1 MNQMQKD
8 IQAKLLGRK
17 SMLAGHSEKSEK
29 GEPKMEAPDCD
40 ECVNGKMPDGS
51 KCKKC
56 KKGK

>member
-1 MNQMQKD
+1 MQKD

-29 GEPKMEAPDCD
+29 VEPKMEAPDCD